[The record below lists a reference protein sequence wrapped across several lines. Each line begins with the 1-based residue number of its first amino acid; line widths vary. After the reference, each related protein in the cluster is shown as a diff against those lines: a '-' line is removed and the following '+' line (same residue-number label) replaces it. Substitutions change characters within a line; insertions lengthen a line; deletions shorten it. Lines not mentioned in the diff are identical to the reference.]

1 MNVRFEGNNG
11 HEADVKRCLLMALS
25 GEWAFRGQESAPGT
39 SIIARWRKVQRGQI
53 MPDLNP
59 SPISRTSHSSPQFRR
74 IGFQINDQ
82 AADTNPEPGAEKAP
96 SENMLSRSGV
106 ALRSMVILCP
116 ARGGFGHRQKAVAI
130 PA

>member
-1 MNVRFEGNNG
+1 MPGRQVCLWHKADVQTAPMNVRFEGNNG

-82 AADTNPEPGAEKAP
+82 ASNTDAEPNQRIFQGEDRCCREQA
-96 SENMLSRSGV
+96 
-106 ALRSMVILCP
+106 
-116 ARGGFGHRQKAVAI
+116 
-130 PA
+130 